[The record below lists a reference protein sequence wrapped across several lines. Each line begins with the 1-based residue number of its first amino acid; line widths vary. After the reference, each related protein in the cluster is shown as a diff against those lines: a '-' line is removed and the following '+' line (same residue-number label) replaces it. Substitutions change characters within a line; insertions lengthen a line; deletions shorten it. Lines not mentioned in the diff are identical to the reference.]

1 MAKRKINWLLLWEPY
16 NWHGIEKAKIDAK
29 KETIE
34 TKVKAFLSR
43 SDLKAKKAGL
53 RVRTHSIKFTWFKG
67 VEDPL
72 TFVLFAELNPVPKK
86 TFGGTNSVIT
96 PTPPRQP

>member
-1 MAKRKINWLLLWEPY
+1 MAKRKLNWLLEWEPF
-16 NWHGIEKAKIDAK
+16 NWHGAEKAKIDAN

-43 SDLKAKKAGL
+43 SDQKAKEAGL
-53 RVRTHSIKFTWFKG
+53 RGRTHTIKLTWFKG

-72 TFVLFAELNPVPKK
+72 SFVLFAELNPAPKK
-86 TFGGTNSVIT
+86 TFGGAQSVIT